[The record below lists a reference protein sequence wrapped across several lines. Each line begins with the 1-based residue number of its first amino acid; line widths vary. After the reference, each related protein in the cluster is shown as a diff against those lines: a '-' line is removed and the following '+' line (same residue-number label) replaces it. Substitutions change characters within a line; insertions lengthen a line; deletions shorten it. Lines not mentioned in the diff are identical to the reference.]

1 MLKNKSWIVWIS
13 STTVDLPGNGCGN
26 DLYYKVP
33 VQVINSGINPIVYA
47 FFKRDIKQECGR
59 LLFKKA
65 SLINNL
71 VVQATQEKL
80 KLIHELKTLLYYVD
94 FLFWIHLW
102 CLSFLLNCFLVK
114 KLWKAQT
121 KSSHLFKNTVMILH
135 LFPRFRTT
143 YRIHWGRTLLKK
155 MIVEAYLH
163 FSLWNV

>member
-13 STTVDLPGNGCGN
+13 FTPVDLPGNGCGN

-80 KLIHELKTLLYYVD
+80 QLIH
-94 FLFWIHLW
+94 
-102 CLSFLLNCFLVK
+102 
-114 KLWKAQT
+114 
-121 KSSHLFKNTVMILH
+121 
-135 LFPRFRTT
+135 
-143 YRIHWGRTLLKK
+143 
-155 MIVEAYLH
+155 
-163 FSLWNV
+163 